1 MADQREITLYVQSKR
16 VITSFYRPAV
26 SPAAAAGTVT
36 TVTGAAG
43 SDYASEP
50 ASSDGRPVYFLSDDQ
65 SRAVA
70 ITEEVGLARGYKVKI
85 VDVEKVGRLERL
97 VTEHL
102 RDVRSFP
109 VLVAPTGQRLVGAEQ
124 FNEENLAA
132 LMPTEL
138 KSVRALTYIKVR
150 GGDLDRIRRLLE
162 GLPEVKE
169 LHFLT
174 GDWDI
179 LVVLEFPPQAGSKRR
194 VLEFVTESIRGIPEV
209 LDTSTL
215 VPEFSVTKFPVAMTQ
230 PTPAG

>member
-1 MADQREITLYVQSKR
+1 MAEAREITLYVQSKR
-16 VITSFYRPAV
+16 AITSFYRPPTN
-26 SPAAAAGTVT
+26 PAATPSFSAPVG
-36 TVTGAAG
+36 GAPSG
-43 SDYASEP
+43 YVSEP
-50 ASSDGRPVYFLSDDQ
+50 ASTDGRPVFFLSDDQ
-65 SRAVA
+65 SHAVA
-70 ITEEVGLARGYKVKI
+70 ITEEIALARGYQVKV

-102 RDVRSFP
+102 RDVRTFP
-109 VLVAPTGQRLVGAEQ
+109 VLVAPSGQRLVGAEH
-124 FNEENLAA
+124 FSEENLAS

-138 KSVRALTYIKVR
+138 KRVRALSYLKIR

-179 LVVLEFPPQAGSKRR
+179 LVVLEFPSSSQTKRHI
-194 VLEFVTESIRGIPEV
+194 LEFVTENIRGIPEV

-215 VPEFSVTKFPVAMTQ
+215 VPEFSVTKFPISTS
-230 PTPAG
+230 

>member
-1 MADQREITLYVQSKR
+1 MPDQREVTLYVQSKR
-16 VITSFYRPAV
+16 AVTSFYRPPVSSTPVSAPTTAV
-26 SPAAAAGTVT
+26 VSAP
-36 TVTGAAG
+36 
-43 SDYASEP
+43 SDYISEP
-50 ASSDGRPVYFLSDDQ
+50 ATSDGRPVFFLSDDQ
-65 SRAVA
+65 SHAVA
-70 ITEEVGLARGYKVKI
+70 ITEEVALARGYQVKV

-109 VLVAPTGQRLVGAEQ
+109 VLVAPSGQRLVGAEH
-124 FNEENLAA
+124 FSEENLAA

-138 KSVRALTYIKVR
+138 KRVRALSYLKIR

-179 LVVLEFPPQAGSKRR
+179 LVVLEFPSSSQTKRH
-194 VLEFVTESIRGIPEV
+194 VLEFVTANIRGIPEV

-215 VPEFSVTKFPVAMTQ
+215 VPEFSVTKFPISTQ
-230 PTPAG
+230 